1 MYPII
6 MLLESCVSCSFLGC
20 IVSLVVFVLRGNGFH
35 RETILTVLI
44 YIYLVY
50 LFNYQFFTDRCVLS
64 SILYSDGSCHLYS
77 LDCPTL
83 RHTCPFSPSSPSFS
97 SFHSYFPSVI
107 NIYIFSDSRRICLSC
122 NGCCPPRLLLYKIG
136 LLYTQHSGL
145 LPGR

>member
-1 MYPII
+1 MYPIL
-6 MLLESCVSCSFLGC
+6 MLFESCVSCSFLGC

-64 SILYSDGSCHLYS
+64 SIMYSDGSCHLYS

-83 RHTCPFSPSSPSFS
+83 RHTCSFSSSSPSFFFFF
-97 SFHSYFPSVI
+97 SFIFPSLI
-107 NIYIFSDSRRICLSC
+107 NILFFFRFSANL
-122 NGCCPPRLLLYKIG
+122 PLVQRLL
-136 LLYTQHSGL
+136 SS
-145 LPGR
+145 